1 MNLFIDKEFE
11 ALIPPLTEEEFSGL
25 KESVLNEGCRD
36 AIVVWNGTIVDGHN
50 RYRICKEN
58 SIPFTVEEKD
68 FESRD
73 DAIIWI
79 IKNQFGRRNLPAY
92 ERARLALRLKPV
104 IAEKA
109 KERQGTRT
117 DLHNI
122 VPNSA
127 QSRTRDELARS
138 AGVGHDTIA
147 KVEKIEAFA
156 PEEVKEQLRSGE
168 MSINQAYKTLKA
180 FGIWKKETP
189 TSKGYVIPRKW
200 LEDES
205 SAGYCYCL
213 ERITFGKDGVQ

>member
-147 KVEKIEAFA
+147 KVEKI
-156 PEEVKEQLRSGE
+156 
-168 MSINQAYKTLKA
+168 KA